1 MWKMLKML
9 SCFGFGAAKRELVG
23 CLSFD
28 SPDLRNLSD
37 RSLEDIGLP
46 PRKTDLDAS
55 KPFWLA

>member
-9 SCFGFGAAKRELVG
+9 SCFGLGAARRGLIG
-23 CLSFD
+23 CRRFD

-37 RSLEDIGLP
+37 RSLEDIGLT
-46 PRKTDLDAS
+46 PRNTDLDAS